1 MGRGTSTRMK
11 KITIEFD
18 DADAER
24 LIELLENLTALANA
38 HIENQEAFKHRD
50 NHENQAA
57 FKHGDNY
64 EEEIKSDE

>member
-38 HIENQEAFKHRD
+38 HV
-50 NHENQAA
+50 ENQAP
-57 FKHGDNY
+57 FKHNANHEG
-64 EEEIKSDE
+64 EIKSDE

>member
-11 KITIEFD
+11 NSTIEFA
-18 DADAER
+18 DADAAR

-38 HIENQEAFKHRD
+38 HV
-50 NHENQAA
+50 ENQAP
-57 FKHGDNY
+57 FKHNDNN

>member
-38 HIENQEAFKHRD
+38 HV
-50 NHENQAA
+50 ENQAP
-57 FKHGDNY
+57 FKHNDNN
-64 EEEIKSDE
+64 EEEIKSDV